1 MPTSRMPRL
10 VSTLRTPG
18 HRRGVVVRR
27 AIAVA
32 LLIAALASALSAA
45 KELPRVPV
53 FSRDLPAGAELAL
66 ADVDLARLP
75 SSSIPDSAV
84 AAKPEEL
91 TGRVITAAAGKGE
104 VITDARLLGEEL
116 VSSLVGGSE
125 AAAARMIPVKL
136 AEPDIIPHLHHGD
149 TVDVVT
155 AVDAA
160 SSPSDVGEGEAP
172 TAPTARV
179 IATGGRVVST
189 SSAEGEA
196 SSSTVLLALPH
207 DHANDVA
214 AASLSQPLTV
224 VIVGDRAHPQQS

>member
-1 MPTSRMPRL
+1 MPRL

-75 SSSIPDSAV
+75 ASSIPDSAV

-125 AAAARMIPVKL
+125 DAAARMIPVKL

-224 VIVGDRAHPQQS
+224 VIVGDRAHPQQR

>member
-1 MPTSRMPRL
+1 MPRL

-125 AAAARMIPVKL
+125 DAAARMIPVKL

-179 IATGGRVVST
+179 IATGGRVVSP

>member
-1 MPTSRMPRL
+1 MPTSHFPRL
-10 VSTLRTPG
+10 VDTLRTPG
-18 HRRGVVVRR
+18 HRRGVLVRR

-53 FSRDLPAGAELAL
+53 FSRDLPAGAALAL

-75 SSSIPDSAV
+75 ASSIPDSTLTE
-84 AAKPEEL
+84 KPEEL
-91 TGRVITAAAGKGE
+91 SGRVITAAANKGE
-104 VITDARLLGEEL
+104 VITGARLLGEDL
-116 VSSLVGGSE
+116 VSSLVGGTGAE
-125 AAAARMIPVKL
+125 AGRMIPVKL

-155 AVDAA
+155 AVEAGAA
-160 SSPSDVGEGEAP
+160 AA
-172 TAPTARV
+172 TPTARV
-179 IATGGRVVST
+179 IASGGRVVST
-189 SSAEGEA
+189 SSPEGEA
-196 SSSTVLLALPH
+196 SSSTVLLALPQ

-224 VIVGDRAHPQQS
+224 VIVGDRAHPQQH

>member
-1 MPTSRMPRL
+1 M
-10 VSTLRTPG
+10 
-18 HRRGVVVRR
+18 
-27 AIAVA
+27 
-32 LLIAALASALSAA
+32 
-45 KELPRVPV
+45 
-53 FSRDLPAGAELAL
+53 
-66 ADVDLARLP
+66 
-75 SSSIPDSAV
+75 
-84 AAKPEEL
+84 
-91 TGRVITAAAGKGE
+91 
-104 VITDARLLGEEL
+104 
-116 VSSLVGGSE
+116 VGGSE

>member
-1 MPTSRMPRL
+1 MPHL

-75 SSSIPDSAV
+75 ASSIPDSAV

-125 AAAARMIPVKL
+125 DAAARMIPVKL

>member
-1 MPTSRMPRL
+1 MPRL

-125 AAAARMIPVKL
+125 DAAARMIPVKL

-224 VIVGDRAHPQQS
+224 VIVGDRAHPQQR

>member
-1 MPTSRMPRL
+1 MPRL

-75 SSSIPDSAV
+75 ASSIPDSAV

-91 TGRVITAAAGKGE
+91 TGRVITAAAGRGE
-104 VITDARLLGEEL
+104 VITDARLLGEDL

>member
-1 MPTSRMPRL
+1 MPTSHFPRL
-10 VSTLRTPG
+10 VHTLRTPG

-75 SSSIPDSAV
+75 ASSIPDSAL
-84 AAKPEEL
+84 AAKPEDL
-91 TGRVITAAAGKGE
+91 SGRVITAAANKGE
-104 VITDARLLGEEL
+104 VITGARLLGEDL
-116 VSSLVGGSE
+116 VSSLVGGTGAE
-125 AAAARMIPVKL
+125 AGRMIPVKL

-155 AVDAA
+155 AVEAGAA
-160 SSPSDVGEGEAP
+160 AA
-172 TAPTARV
+172 TPTARV
-179 IATGGRVVST
+179 IASGGRVVTT
-189 SSAEGEA
+189 SSSEGEA
-196 SSSTVLLALPH
+196 SSSTVLLALPQ

-224 VIVGDRAHPQQS
+224 VIVGDRAHPQQH

>member
-1 MPTSRMPRL
+1 MPRL

-75 SSSIPDSAV
+75 SSSIPESAV
-84 AAKPEEL
+84 AAKPEDL
-91 TGRVITAAAGKGE
+91 SGRVITAAAGKGE

-125 AAAARMIPVKL
+125 DAAARMIPVKL

>member
-91 TGRVITAAAGKGE
+91 TGRVITAAAGRGE
-104 VITDARLLGEEL
+104 VITDARLLGEDL

>member
-1 MPTSRMPRL
+1 MPHL

-18 HRRGVVVRR
+18 HRRGVIVRR

-75 SSSIPDSAV
+75 ASSIPDSAV

-104 VITDARLLGEEL
+104 VVTDARLLGEDL

>member
-1 MPTSRMPRL
+1 MPTSRFPRL
-10 VSTLRTPG
+10 VNTLRTPG

-75 SSSIPDSAV
+75 ASSIPDSALT
-84 AAKPEEL
+84 AKPEDL
-91 TGRVITAAAGKGE
+91 SGRVITAAANKGE
-104 VITDARLLGEEL
+104 VITDARLLGEDL
-116 VSSLVGGSE
+116 VSSLVGGTGAE
-125 AAAARMIPVKL
+125 AGRMIPVKL

-155 AVDAA
+155 AVEARAA
-160 SSPSDVGEGEAP
+160 AA
-172 TAPTARV
+172 TPTARV
-179 IATGGRVVST
+179 IASGGRVVST
-189 SSAEGEA
+189 SSPEGEA
-196 SSSTVLLALPH
+196 SSSTVLLALPQ

-224 VIVGDRAHPQQS
+224 VIVGDRAHPQQH

>member
-1 MPTSRMPRL
+1 MPTSHFPRL
-10 VSTLRTPG
+10 VDTLRTPG
-18 HRRGVVVRR
+18 HRRGVLVRR

-53 FSRDLPAGAELAL
+53 FSRDLPAGAELGL

-75 SSSIPDSAV
+75 ASSIPDSAL
-84 AAKPEEL
+84 AAKPEDL
-91 TGRVITAAAGKGE
+91 SGRVITAAANKGE
-104 VITDARLLGEEL
+104 VITDARLLGEDL
-116 VSSLVGGSE
+116 VSSLVGGTGAE
-125 AAAARMIPVKL
+125 AGRMIPVKL

-155 AVDAA
+155 AVEAGAA
-160 SSPSDVGEGEAP
+160 AA
-172 TAPTARV
+172 TPTARV
-179 IATGGRVVST
+179 IASGGRVVST
-189 SSAEGEA
+189 SSPEGEA
-196 SSSTVLLALPH
+196 SSSTVLLALPQ

-224 VIVGDRAHPQQS
+224 VIVGDRAHPQQH

>member
-1 MPTSRMPRL
+1 MPRL

-125 AAAARMIPVKL
+125 DAAARMIPVKL

-172 TAPTARV
+172 TTPTARV

>member
-1 MPTSRMPRL
+1 MPTSHFPRL
-10 VSTLRTPG
+10 VDTLRTPG
-18 HRRGVVVRR
+18 HRRGVLVRR

-75 SSSIPDSAV
+75 ASSIPDSTLTE
-84 AAKPEEL
+84 KPEEL
-91 TGRVITAAAGKGE
+91 SGRVITAAANKGE
-104 VITDARLLGEEL
+104 VITGARLLGEDL
-116 VSSLVGGSE
+116 VSSLVGGTGAE
-125 AAAARMIPVKL
+125 AGRMIPVKL

-149 TVDVVT
+149 TVDVVP
-155 AVDAA
+155 AVEGGAA
-160 SSPSDVGEGEAP
+160 AA
-172 TAPTARV
+172 TPTARV
-179 IATGGRVVST
+179 IASGGRVVST
-189 SSAEGEA
+189 SSPEGEA
-196 SSSTVLLALPH
+196 SSSTVLLALPQ

-224 VIVGDRAHPQQS
+224 VIVGDRAHPQQH

>member
-1 MPTSRMPRL
+1 MPRL

-66 ADVDLARLP
+66 ADVDLAHLP

-172 TAPTARV
+172 TTPTARV

>member
-1 MPTSRMPRL
+1 MPTSRLPRL
-10 VSTLRTPG
+10 VYTLRTPG

-32 LLIAALASALSAA
+32 LLIAALVSALSAA

-75 SSSIPDSAV
+75 ASSIPDSALT
-84 AAKPEEL
+84 AKPEEL
-91 TGRVITAAAGKGE
+91 SGRVITAAANKGE
-104 VITDARLLGEEL
+104 VITDARLLGEDL
-116 VSSLVGGSE
+116 VSSLVSGAGAESG
-125 AAAARMIPVKL
+125 RMIPVKL

-155 AVDAA
+155 AVEAGAA
-160 SSPSDVGEGEAP
+160 AA
-172 TAPTARV
+172 TPTARV
-179 IATGGRVVST
+179 IASGGRVVST
-189 SSAEGEA
+189 SSPEGEA
-196 SSSTVLLALPH
+196 SSSTVLLALPQ

-224 VIVGDRAHPQQS
+224 VIVGDRAHPQQH

>member
-1 MPTSRMPRL
+1 MPTSRIPRL

-125 AAAARMIPVKL
+125 DAAARMIPVKL

-224 VIVGDRAHPQQS
+224 VIVGDRAHPQQH

>member
-125 AAAARMIPVKL
+125 DAAARMIPVKL

>member
-1 MPTSRMPRL
+1 MPRL

-18 HRRGVVVRR
+18 HRRGVIVRR

-116 VSSLVGGSE
+116 VSSLVGGSD

>member
-1 MPTSRMPRL
+1 MPRL

-125 AAAARMIPVKL
+125 DAAARMIPVKL

-160 SSPSDVGEGEAP
+160 SSPSDVGEGEASTP
-172 TAPTARV
+172 PTARV

>member
-1 MPTSRMPRL
+1 MPRL

-104 VITDARLLGEEL
+104 VVTDARLLGEDL

-172 TAPTARV
+172 TTPTARV

>member
-1 MPTSRMPRL
+1 MPRL

-125 AAAARMIPVKL
+125 DAAARMIPVKL

-189 SSAEGEA
+189 SSSEGEA

>member
-1 MPTSRMPRL
+1 MPTSHFPRL
-10 VSTLRTPG
+10 VYTLRTPG

-66 ADVDLARLP
+66 ADVDLARIP
-75 SSSIPDSAV
+75 ASSIPDSALTE
-84 AAKPEEL
+84 KPEEL
-91 TGRVITAAAGKGE
+91 SGRVITAAANKGE
-104 VITDARLLGEEL
+104 VITDARLLGEDL
-116 VSSLVGGSE
+116 VSSLVGGAGAE
-125 AAAARMIPVKL
+125 AGRMIPVKL

-155 AVDAA
+155 AVEAGAA
-160 SSPSDVGEGEAP
+160 AA
-172 TAPTARV
+172 TPTARV
-179 IATGGRVVST
+179 IASGGRVVST
-189 SSAEGEA
+189 SSPEGEA
-196 SSSTVLLALPH
+196 SSSTVLLALPQ

-224 VIVGDRAHPQQS
+224 VIVGDRAHPQQH

>member
-1 MPTSRMPRL
+1 MPTSRLHRL
-10 VSTLRTPG
+10 VNTLRTPG

-32 LLIAALASALSAA
+32 LLIAALTSALSAA

-75 SSSIPDSAV
+75 ASSIPDSAL
-84 AAKPEEL
+84 AAKPEDL
-91 TGRVITAAAGKGE
+91 SGRVITAAANKGE
-104 VITDARLLGEEL
+104 VITDARLLGEDL
-116 VSSLVGGSE
+116 VSSLVGDSE
-125 AAAARMIPVKL
+125 AEGGRMIPVKL

-155 AVDAA
+155 AVEAGATAA
-160 SSPSDVGEGEAP
+160 
-172 TAPTARV
+172 TPTARV
-179 IATGGRVVST
+179 IASGGRVVTT
-189 SSAEGEA
+189 SSPEGDA

-224 VIVGDRAHPQQS
+224 VIVGDRAHPQQH

>member
-1 MPTSRMPRL
+1 MPTSHFPRL
-10 VSTLRTPG
+10 VDTLRTPG
-18 HRRGVVVRR
+18 HRRGVLVRR

-75 SSSIPDSAV
+75 ASSIPDSALTE
-84 AAKPEEL
+84 KPEEL
-91 TGRVITAAAGKGE
+91 SGRVITAAANKGE
-104 VITDARLLGEEL
+104 VITGARLLGEDL
-116 VSSLVGGSE
+116 VSSLVGGTGAE
-125 AAAARMIPVKL
+125 AGRMIPVKL

-155 AVDAA
+155 AVEAGAA
-160 SSPSDVGEGEAP
+160 AA
-172 TAPTARV
+172 TPTARV
-179 IATGGRVVST
+179 IASGGRVVST
-189 SSAEGEA
+189 SSPEGEA
-196 SSSTVLLALPH
+196 SSSTVLLALPQ

-224 VIVGDRAHPQQS
+224 VIVGDRAHPQQH

>member
-1 MPTSRMPRL
+1 MPRL

-116 VSSLVGGSE
+116 VSSLVGGSD

>member
-1 MPTSRMPRL
+1 MPTSHFPRL
-10 VSTLRTPG
+10 VDTLRTPG
-18 HRRGVVVRR
+18 HRRGVLVRR

-75 SSSIPDSAV
+75 ASSIPDSTLTE
-84 AAKPEEL
+84 KPEEL
-91 TGRVITAAAGKGE
+91 SGRVITAAANKGE
-104 VITDARLLGEEL
+104 VITGARLLGEDL
-116 VSSLVGGSE
+116 VSSLVGGTGAE
-125 AAAARMIPVKL
+125 AGRMIPVKL

-155 AVDAA
+155 AV
-160 SSPSDVGEGEAP
+160 EEREAP

-196 SSSTVLLALPH
+196 SSSTVRLARPQDL
-207 DHANDVA
+207 ANDVA

-224 VIVGDRAHPQQS
+224 VIVGDRAHPQQH

>member
-1 MPTSRMPRL
+1 MPRL

-125 AAAARMIPVKL
+125 DAAARMIPVKL

-224 VIVGDRAHPQQS
+224 VIVGDRAHPQNKS

>member
-1 MPTSRMPRL
+1 MPTSRLPRL
-10 VSTLRTPG
+10 VNTLRTPG

-32 LLIAALASALSAA
+32 LLIAALTSALSAA

-75 SSSIPDSAV
+75 ASSIPDSAL
-84 AAKPEEL
+84 AAKPEDL
-91 TGRVITAAAGKGE
+91 SGRVITAAANKGE
-104 VITDARLLGEEL
+104 VITGARLLGEDL
-116 VSSLVGGSE
+116 VSSLVGGTGAE
-125 AAAARMIPVKL
+125 AGRMIPVKL

-155 AVDAA
+155 AVEAGATAA
-160 SSPSDVGEGEAP
+160 
-172 TAPTARV
+172 TPTARV
-179 IATGGRVVST
+179 IASGGRVVTT
-189 SSAEGEA
+189 SSPEGDA

-224 VIVGDRAHPQQS
+224 VIVGDRAHPQQH

>member
-1 MPTSRMPRL
+1 MPTSHFPRL
-10 VSTLRTPG
+10 VDTLRTPG
-18 HRRGVVVRR
+18 HRRGVLVRR

-75 SSSIPDSAV
+75 ASSIPDSAL
-84 AAKPEEL
+84 AAKPEDL
-91 TGRVITAAAGKGE
+91 SGRVITAAANKGE
-104 VITDARLLGEEL
+104 VITGARLLGEDL
-116 VSSLVGGSE
+116 VSSLVGGTGAE
-125 AAAARMIPVKL
+125 AGRMIPVKL

-155 AVDAA
+155 AVEAGAA
-160 SSPSDVGEGEAP
+160 AA
-172 TAPTARV
+172 TPTARV
-179 IATGGRVVST
+179 IASGGRVVST
-189 SSAEGEA
+189 SSPEGEA
-196 SSSTVLLALPH
+196 SSSTVLLALPQ

-224 VIVGDRAHPQQS
+224 VIVGDRAHPQQH

>member
-104 VITDARLLGEEL
+104 VVTDARLLGEDL

>member
-1 MPTSRMPRL
+1 MPRL

-27 AIAVA
+27 AVAVA

-125 AAAARMIPVKL
+125 DAAARMIPVKL

-189 SSAEGEA
+189 SNAEGEA

>member
-1 MPTSRMPRL
+1 MPRL

-84 AAKPEEL
+84 AAKPEDL
-91 TGRVITAAAGKGE
+91 SGRVITAAAGKGE

-125 AAAARMIPVKL
+125 DAAARMIPVKL

>member
-1 MPTSRMPRL
+1 MPTSRLPRL
-10 VSTLRTPG
+10 VYTLRTPG

-53 FSRDLPAGAELAL
+53 FSRDLPAGAELGL

-75 SSSIPDSAV
+75 ASSIPDSALT
-84 AAKPEEL
+84 AKPEDL
-91 TGRVITAAAGKGE
+91 SGRVITAAANKGE
-104 VITDARLLGEEL
+104 VITDARLLGEDL
-116 VSSLVGGSE
+116 VSNLVGGTGAE
-125 AAAARMIPVKL
+125 AGRMIPVKL

-155 AVDAA
+155 AVEAGAA
-160 SSPSDVGEGEAP
+160 AA
-172 TAPTARV
+172 TPTARV
-179 IATGGRVVST
+179 IASGGRVVST
-189 SSAEGEA
+189 SSSEGEA
-196 SSSTVLLALPH
+196 SSSTVLLALPQ

-224 VIVGDRAHPQQS
+224 VIVGDRAHPQQH

>member
-1 MPTSRMPRL
+1 MPRL

-75 SSSIPDSAV
+75 TSSIPDSAV

-104 VITDARLLGEEL
+104 VVTDARLLGEDL
-116 VSSLVGGSE
+116 VSSLVSGSD

-224 VIVGDRAHPQQS
+224 VIVGDRAHPQQR

>member
-1 MPTSRMPRL
+1 MPTSHFPRL
-10 VSTLRTPG
+10 VNTLRTPG

-66 ADVDLARLP
+66 ADVDLARIP
-75 SSSIPDSAV
+75 ASSIPDSALTE
-84 AAKPEEL
+84 KPEEL
-91 TGRVITAAAGKGE
+91 SGRVITAAANKGE
-104 VITDARLLGEEL
+104 VITDARLLGEDL
-116 VSSLVGGSE
+116 VSSLVGGAGAE
-125 AAAARMIPVKL
+125 AGRMIPVKL

-155 AVDAA
+155 AVEAGAA
-160 SSPSDVGEGEAP
+160 AA
-172 TAPTARV
+172 TPTARV
-179 IATGGRVVST
+179 IASGGRVVST
-189 SSAEGEA
+189 SSPEGEA
-196 SSSTVLLALPH
+196 SSSTVLLALPQ

-224 VIVGDRAHPQQS
+224 VIVGDRAHPQQH

>member
-1 MPTSRMPRL
+1 MPRL

-104 VITDARLLGEEL
+104 VVTDARLLGEDL
-116 VSSLVGGSE
+116 VSSLVGGSD

>member
-1 MPTSRMPRL
+1 MPRL

-125 AAAARMIPVKL
+125 DAAARMIPVKL

-149 TVDVVT
+149 TVDLVT